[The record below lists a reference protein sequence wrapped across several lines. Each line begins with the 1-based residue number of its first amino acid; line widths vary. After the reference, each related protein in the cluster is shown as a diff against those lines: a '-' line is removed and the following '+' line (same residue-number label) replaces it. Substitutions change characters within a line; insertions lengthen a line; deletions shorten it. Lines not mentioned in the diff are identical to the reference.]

1 MPTPIK
7 AVLSVVKLLVA
18 AAGFWF
24 QQSLGQDTAKW
35 VVAFLGVFMVVS
47 MWVFPEVA
55 RTKGAPAGKR

>member
-7 AVLSVVKLLVA
+7 AALSVVTLLVA

-24 QQSLGQDTAKW
+24 QQSLGQDIAKW
-35 VVAFLGVFMVVS
+35 VVVFLGVFMVVS

-55 RTKGAPAGKR
+55 RTKGAPASRK